1 MMSNLPGA
9 PAVCCNWYAGHK
21 LRRARNLGEN
31 GLSNFHRLAQRKNVL
46 AANSALAREAKFRQR
61 NLVAKNEL
69 VYRDT
74 KRVLSC
80 AANFL
85 VSECS

>member
-1 MMSNLPGA
+1 MISILPGE
-9 PAVCCNWYAGHK
+9 PGVCCNWYAGHK
-21 LRRARNLGEN
+21 LRRARNPGEN
-31 GLSNFHRLAQRKNVL
+31 GPSNFRRLAQRKNVL
-46 AANSALAREAKFRQR
+46 AANSALAREAKFMQR
-61 NLVAKNEL
+61 NLAAKSEL

-85 VSECS
+85 ASD